1 MNAMM
6 TSPRAAGGLRCGLLT
21 RLETE
26 LYQYLAHHAG
36 QPVSRDDLL
45 RSVWGLDPNKTITR
59 TVDMHIV
66 HLRSK
71 LGGYSTPPPTV
82 ADGAWLGLHVDAG
95 GLTRRLEPPA
105 RAGIRQQFE
114 AL

>member
-6 TSPRAAGGLRCGLLT
+6 TSPRAAGSLPRGLLT

-71 LGGYSTPPPTV
+71 LGDTPRRPQLLRTVHGWGYM
-82 ADGAWLGLHVDAG
+82 
-95 GLTRRLEPPA
+95 LTRTA
-105 RAGIRQQFE
+105 
-114 AL
+114 